1 MDFPGK
7 SQDQSS
13 AQEVSLRQRL
23 TGASAEAEPGPR
35 VYCGGFI
42 APGSSSS
49 SCGIDSST
57 VCTGLEQGAAS
68 QKLVSLS
75 TLGEQLQLSPQ
86 HSWRV
91 PGAVR
96 TMGGLR
102 GAGVPAGETLQFS
115 QVQTW

>member
-13 AQEVSLRQRL
+13 AQEVSLCQRL

-75 TLGEQLQLSPQ
+75 TLDTWGTAAAFTSAFLESARGSEN
-86 HSWRV
+86 HGRAEGSWGPSR
-91 PGAVR
+91 
-96 TMGGLR
+96 
-102 GAGVPAGETLQFS
+102 
-115 QVQTW
+115 